1 MDVKEMEGWEGGMG
15 RKERERCGE
24 KRGDRVVREERGE
37 KEVGSKER
45 ER

>member
-24 KRGDRVVREERGE
+24 KRGDGGGEGGKGGERGGE
-37 KEVGSKER
+37 
-45 ER
+45 